1 MPAFPKKWLWVLL
14 ALAFVVPLLQ
24 PLFPDVVSDYR
35 LFLVST
41 MIIAAIAVLGL
52 NLLTGFNGQ
61 ISLGHGA
68 FYAVG
73 AYTAAVLMDHL
84 NMPYWATLPCAA
96 IVCFI
101 VGYLFGLP
109 ALKLEGHYL
118 ALATFALALAV
129 PQILKYKWLEGL
141 TGGVQG
147 IVLSK
152 PEVPFGLPLN
162 EDQWLYYYCLV
173 VMVALYWAAANI
185 LNSRSGR
192 AMMAIRDQYM
202 AADTMGID
210 TALYKTVTFGISA
223 AYTGIA
229 GALSASAIAFV
240 APDSFNFFL
249 SIKFLIGLVVGGIG
263 SLAGSV
269 VGGIFY
275 VLVDNSAQALSTF
288 VKNDLGLQFD
298 LSAYTVFGILLIVLM
313 YLMPMGIVGGVYL
326 AVRRLRGRAQLGGI
340 FSACRPCNCRGR
352 GLQHNRSA
360 EGRLLSAFVFA
371 EFQKKL
377 TAPFSTGRSSLNTS
391 RRAFVGGAS
400 ALALLSG
407 SRAAFAQKKYDD
419 GATDTEIK
427 IGHYR
432 PLQRAGVRL
441 RRDRQG
447 HRSLLEERQRR
458 RRHQRPQDQLHH
470 ARRRLQPAQDRRDGP
485 PARRAGQG
493 ALPVQHAGHAVQHG
507 DPQVHEP
514 EEGAAALRR
523 DRRLE
528 VGQAQGVPVDH
539 GLPARLPHR
548 SRHLRQAHPGQR
560 QGRQDRR
567 ADAERRLRQGLLR
580 RLQGRPRQGRR
591 QASSSTS
598 PTR

>member
-14 ALAFVVPLLQ
+14 ALAFVVPLLN

-96 IVCFI
+96 IVSFI

-129 PQILKYKWLEGL
+129 PQILKYKWLESL

-240 APDSFNFFL
+240 APDSFNIFL

-288 VKNDLGLQFD
+288 IKNDLGLQFD
-298 LSAYTVFGILLIVLM
+298 LSAYTVFGILLILLM
-313 YLMPMGIVGGVYL
+313 YIMPMGIVGGVYL
-326 AVRRLRGRAQLGGI
+326 AVRRLRG
-340 FSACRPCNCRGR
+340 
-352 GLQHNRSA
+352 
-360 EGRLLSAFVFA
+360 
-371 EFQKKL
+371 
-377 TAPFSTGRSSLNTS
+377 
-391 RRAFVGGAS
+391 
-400 ALALLSG
+400 
-407 SRAAFAQKKYDD
+407 
-419 GATDTEIK
+419 
-427 IGHYR
+427 
-432 PLQRAGVRL
+432 VRN
-441 RRDRQG
+441 
-447 HRSLLEERQRR
+447 
-458 RRHQRPQDQLHH
+458 
-470 ARRRLQPAQDRRDGP
+470 
-485 PARRAGQG
+485 
-493 ALPVQHAGHAVQHG
+493 
-507 DPQVHEP
+507 
-514 EEGAAALRR
+514 
-523 DRRLE
+523 
-528 VGQAQGVPVDH
+528 
-539 GLPARLPHR
+539 
-548 SRHLRQAHPGQR
+548 
-560 QGRQDRR
+560 
-567 ADAERRLRQGLLR
+567 
-580 RLQGRPRQGRR
+580 
-591 QASSSTS
+591 
-598 PTR
+598 

>member
-1 MPAFPKKWLWVLL
+1 MPAFPKKLLWVLL
-14 ALAFVVPLLQ
+14 ALAFLVPLLN

-68 FYAVG
+68 FNAVG

-96 IVCFI
+96 VVSFM

-173 VMVALYWAAANI
+173 VMVALYWAAANL

-240 APDSFNFFL
+240 APDSFNIFL

-288 VKNDLGLQFD
+288 IKNDLGLQFD
-298 LSAYTVFGILLIVLM
+298 LSAYTVFGILLILLM
-313 YLMPMGIVGGVYL
+313 YTMPMGIVGGVYL
-326 AVRRLRGRAQLGGI
+326 AVRRLRGA
-340 FSACRPCNCRGR
+340 
-352 GLQHNRSA
+352 RS
-360 EGRLLSAFVFA
+360 
-371 EFQKKL
+371 
-377 TAPFSTGRSSLNTS
+377 
-391 RRAFVGGAS
+391 
-400 ALALLSG
+400 
-407 SRAAFAQKKYDD
+407 
-419 GATDTEIK
+419 
-427 IGHYR
+427 
-432 PLQRAGVRL
+432 
-441 RRDRQG
+441 
-447 HRSLLEERQRR
+447 
-458 RRHQRPQDQLHH
+458 
-470 ARRRLQPAQDRRDGP
+470 
-485 PARRAGQG
+485 
-493 ALPVQHAGHAVQHG
+493 
-507 DPQVHEP
+507 
-514 EEGAAALRR
+514 
-523 DRRLE
+523 
-528 VGQAQGVPVDH
+528 
-539 GLPARLPHR
+539 
-548 SRHLRQAHPGQR
+548 
-560 QGRQDRR
+560 
-567 ADAERRLRQGLLR
+567 
-580 RLQGRPRQGRR
+580 
-591 QASSSTS
+591 
-598 PTR
+598 

>member
-14 ALAFVVPLLQ
+14 ALAFVVPLLN

-96 IVCFI
+96 IVSFI

-240 APDSFNFFL
+240 APDSFNIFL

-288 VKNDLGLQFD
+288 AKNDLGLPFD

-313 YLMPMGIVGGVYL
+313 YLMPMGIVGGVYYL
-326 AVRRLRGRAQLGGI
+326 VRSLRAP
-340 FSACRPCNCRGR
+340 SAKARE
-352 GLQHNRSA
+352 Q
-360 EGRLLSAFVFA
+360 
-371 EFQKKL
+371 
-377 TAPFSTGRSSLNTS
+377 
-391 RRAFVGGAS
+391 
-400 ALALLSG
+400 AL
-407 SRAAFAQKKYDD
+407 K
-419 GATDTEIK
+419 
-427 IGHYR
+427 
-432 PLQRAGVRL
+432 QRA
-441 RRDRQG
+441 
-447 HRSLLEERQRR
+447 
-458 RRHQRPQDQLHH
+458 
-470 ARRRLQPAQDRRDGP
+470 
-485 PARRAGQG
+485 
-493 ALPVQHAGHAVQHG
+493 
-507 DPQVHEP
+507 
-514 EEGAAALRR
+514 
-523 DRRLE
+523 
-528 VGQAQGVPVDH
+528 
-539 GLPARLPHR
+539 
-548 SRHLRQAHPGQR
+548 
-560 QGRQDRR
+560 
-567 ADAERRLRQGLLR
+567 
-580 RLQGRPRQGRR
+580 
-591 QASSSTS
+591 SS
-598 PTR
+598 

>member
-1 MPAFPKKWLWVLL
+1 MPAFPKKLIWVLL
-14 ALAFVVPLLQ
+14 ALAVFVPLLH
-24 PLFPDVVSDYR
+24 PLFPDTVSDYR

-84 NMPYWATLPCAA
+84 SMPYWLTVPAAA

-129 PQILKYKWLEGL
+129 PQILKYKWLEEL

-147 IVLSK
+147 IVLNK
-152 PEVPFGLPLN
+152 PEVPFGLPLS
-162 EDQWLYYYCLV
+162 EDQWLYYYCLI
-173 VMVALYWAAANI
+173 VMLVLFWAANNM

-192 AMMAIRDQYM
+192 AMMAIRDYKI

-240 APDSFNFFL
+240 APDSFNIFL
-249 SIKFLIGLVVGGIG
+249 SIKFLIGLVVGGVG

-275 VLVDNSAQALSTF
+275 VLVDNSAQAISLF

-298 LSAYTVFGILLIVLM
+298 LSAYTIFGILLIVLM
-313 YLMPMGIVGGVYL
+313 YLMPMGIVGGVYI
-326 AVRRLRGRAQLGGI
+326 AMRRLR
-340 FSACRPCNCRGR
+340 RG
-352 GLQHNRSA
+352 
-360 EGRLLSAFVFA
+360 
-371 EFQKKL
+371 
-377 TAPFSTGRSSLNTS
+377 
-391 RRAFVGGAS
+391 
-400 ALALLSG
+400 
-407 SRAAFAQKKYDD
+407 
-419 GATDTEIK
+419 
-427 IGHYR
+427 
-432 PLQRAGVRL
+432 
-441 RRDRQG
+441 
-447 HRSLLEERQRR
+447 
-458 RRHQRPQDQLHH
+458 
-470 ARRRLQPAQDRRDGP
+470 
-485 PARRAGQG
+485 
-493 ALPVQHAGHAVQHG
+493 
-507 DPQVHEP
+507 
-514 EEGAAALRR
+514 
-523 DRRLE
+523 
-528 VGQAQGVPVDH
+528 
-539 GLPARLPHR
+539 
-548 SRHLRQAHPGQR
+548 
-560 QGRQDRR
+560 
-567 ADAERRLRQGLLR
+567 
-580 RLQGRPRQGRR
+580 
-591 QASSSTS
+591 
-598 PTR
+598 

>member
-1 MPAFPKKWLWVLL
+1 MSATSKKLLWVVL
-14 ALAFVVPLLQ
+14 ALAFLVPLLR
-24 PLFPDVVSDYR
+24 PMLPDLVSDYR

-41 MIIAAIAVLGL
+41 MMIAAIAVLGL

-73 AYTAAVLMDHL
+73 AYTAAVLMEHL
-84 NMPYWATLPCAA
+84 NMPYWLTIPSAA

-147 IVLSK
+147 IVLNK
-152 PEVPFGLPLN
+152 PEVPFGLPLT
-162 EDQWLYYYCLV
+162 EDQWLYYFILV
-173 VMVALYWAAANI
+173 VMVLLYWAANNI
-185 LNSRSGR
+185 LRSRSGR
-192 AMMAIRDQYM
+192 AMMAIRDYHI

-240 APDSFNFFL
+240 APDSFNIFL

-288 VKNDLGLQFD
+288 IKNDLGLQFD

-313 YLMPMGIVGGVYL
+313 YLMPMGIVGGVYYL
-326 AVRRLRGRAQLGGI
+326 VQNLRGGM
-340 FSACRPCNCRGR
+340 RGR
-352 GLQHNRSA
+352 QTQQQA
-360 EGRLLSAFVFA
+360 
-371 EFQKKL
+371 
-377 TAPFSTGRSSLNTS
+377 
-391 RRAFVGGAS
+391 
-400 ALALLSG
+400 
-407 SRAAFAQKKYDD
+407 AQK
-419 GATDTEIK
+419 
-427 IGHYR
+427 
-432 PLQRAGVRL
+432 
-441 RRDRQG
+441 
-447 HRSLLEERQRR
+447 
-458 RRHQRPQDQLHH
+458 
-470 ARRRLQPAQDRRDGP
+470 QPA
-485 PARRAGQG
+485 
-493 ALPVQHAGHAVQHG
+493 
-507 DPQVHEP
+507 
-514 EEGAAALRR
+514 
-523 DRRLE
+523 
-528 VGQAQGVPVDH
+528 
-539 GLPARLPHR
+539 
-548 SRHLRQAHPGQR
+548 AH
-560 QGRQDRR
+560 
-567 ADAERRLRQGLLR
+567 
-580 RLQGRPRQGRR
+580 
-591 QASSSTS
+591 
-598 PTR
+598 

>member
-1 MPAFPKKWLWVLL
+1 MAASTKKWLWLVL
-14 ALAFVVPLLQ
+14 ALAFLVPLLR
-24 PLFPDVVSDYR
+24 PVLPDIVSDYR

-41 MIIAAIAVLGL
+41 MMIAAIAVLGL

-84 NMPYWATLPCAA
+84 NMPYWATLPAAA

-147 IVLSK
+147 IVLNK
-152 PEVPFGLPLN
+152 PEVPFGLPLT
-162 EDQWLYYYCLV
+162 EDQWLYYYILI
-173 VMVALYWAAANI
+173 VMVALYWAAANM

-192 AMMAIRDQYM
+192 AMMAIRDYAI

-240 APDSFNFFL
+240 APDSFGIFL

-263 SLAGSV
+263 SLVGSV

-313 YLMPMGIVGGVYL
+313 YLMPMGIVGGVYYL
-326 AVRRLRGRAQLGGI
+326 VQNL
-340 FSACRPCNCRGR
+340 
-352 GLQHNRSA
+352 
-360 EGRLLSAFVFA
+360 
-371 EFQKKL
+371 
-377 TAPFSTGRSSLNTS
+377 RSS
-391 RRAFVGGAS
+391 
-400 ALALLSG
+400 
-407 SRAAFAQKKYDD
+407 
-419 GATDTEIK
+419 
-427 IGHYR
+427 
-432 PLQRAGVRL
+432 VR
-441 RRDRQG
+441 G
-447 HRSLLEERQRR
+447 
-458 RRHQRPQDQLHH
+458 
-470 ARRRLQPAQDRRDGP
+470 
-485 PARRAGQG
+485 
-493 ALPVQHAGHAVQHG
+493 
-507 DPQVHEP
+507 
-514 EEGAAALRR
+514 
-523 DRRLE
+523 
-528 VGQAQGVPVDH
+528 GQAQQQAAQKQ
-539 GLPARLPHR
+539 PAAR
-548 SRHLRQAHPGQR
+548 
-560 QGRQDRR
+560 
-567 ADAERRLRQGLLR
+567 
-580 RLQGRPRQGRR
+580 
-591 QASSSTS
+591 
-598 PTR
+598 

>member
-1 MPAFPKKWLWVLL
+1 MPAFPKKLLWVLL
-14 ALAFVVPLLQ
+14 ALAFLVPLLR

-96 IVCFI
+96 VVCFI

-109 ALKLEGHYL
+109 ALRLEGHYL

-147 IVLSK
+147 IVLNK
-152 PEVPFGLPLN
+152 PEVPFGLPLT

-173 VMVALYWAAANI
+173 VMVVLYWAAANL

-240 APDSFNFFL
+240 APDSFNIFL
-249 SIKFLIGLVVGGIG
+249 SIKFLIGLVVGGVG

-275 VLVDNSAQALSTF
+275 VLVDNSAQALSLF

-326 AVRRLRGRAQLGGI
+326 ALRRLRG
-340 FSACRPCNCRGR
+340 
-352 GLQHNRSA
+352 
-360 EGRLLSAFVFA
+360 
-371 EFQKKL
+371 
-377 TAPFSTGRSSLNTS
+377 
-391 RRAFVGGAS
+391 
-400 ALALLSG
+400 
-407 SRAAFAQKKYDD
+407 
-419 GATDTEIK
+419 
-427 IGHYR
+427 
-432 PLQRAGVRL
+432 
-441 RRDRQG
+441 
-447 HRSLLEERQRR
+447 
-458 RRHQRPQDQLHH
+458 
-470 ARRRLQPAQDRRDGP
+470 
-485 PARRAGQG
+485 
-493 ALPVQHAGHAVQHG
+493 
-507 DPQVHEP
+507 
-514 EEGAAALRR
+514 
-523 DRRLE
+523 
-528 VGQAQGVPVDH
+528 
-539 GLPARLPHR
+539 
-548 SRHLRQAHPGQR
+548 
-560 QGRQDRR
+560 
-567 ADAERRLRQGLLR
+567 
-580 RLQGRPRQGRR
+580 
-591 QASSSTS
+591 
-598 PTR
+598 

>member
-14 ALAFVVPLLQ
+14 ALAFLVPLLQ
-24 PLFPDVVSDYR
+24 PVLPDVVSNYR

-61 ISLGHGA
+61 ISLGHSA

-73 AYTAAVLMDHL
+73 AYTAAILMDKL
-84 NMPYWATLPCAA
+84 DMPYYATLPIAA
-96 IVCFI
+96 VMCFI

-118 ALATFALALAV
+118 ALATFALALSV
-129 PQILKYKWLEGL
+129 PQILKYKWLEDL

-173 VMVALYWAAANI
+173 VMVLLYWAAANI

-223 AYTGIA
+223 AYTGVA

-249 SIKFLIGLVVGGIG
+249 SIKFLIGLVVGGVG

-288 VKNDLGLQFD
+288 VKNDLGLPFD
-298 LSAYTVFGILLIVLM
+298 LSAYTVFGVILIVLM
-313 YLMPMGIVGGVYL
+313 YLMPMGIVGGVYYL
-326 AVRRLRGRAQLGGI
+326 VR
-340 FSACRPCNCRGR
+340 SM
-352 GLQHNRSA
+352 RS
-360 EGRLLSAFVFA
+360 
-371 EFQKKL
+371 
-377 TAPFSTGRSSLNTS
+377 P
-391 RRAFVGGAS
+391 GAKAKEQ
-400 ALALLSG
+400 AL
-407 SRAAFAQKKYDD
+407 K
-419 GATDTEIK
+419 
-427 IGHYR
+427 
-432 PLQRAGVRL
+432 QRASG
-441 RRDRQG
+441 
-447 HRSLLEERQRR
+447 
-458 RRHQRPQDQLHH
+458 
-470 ARRRLQPAQDRRDGP
+470 
-485 PARRAGQG
+485 
-493 ALPVQHAGHAVQHG
+493 
-507 DPQVHEP
+507 
-514 EEGAAALRR
+514 
-523 DRRLE
+523 
-528 VGQAQGVPVDH
+528 
-539 GLPARLPHR
+539 
-548 SRHLRQAHPGQR
+548 
-560 QGRQDRR
+560 
-567 ADAERRLRQGLLR
+567 
-580 RLQGRPRQGRR
+580 
-591 QASSSTS
+591 
-598 PTR
+598 

>member
-14 ALAFVVPLLQ
+14 ALAFLVPLLQ
-24 PLFPDVVSDYR
+24 PVLPDVVSNYR

-61 ISLGHGA
+61 ISLGHSA

-73 AYTAAVLMDHL
+73 AYTAAILMDKL
-84 NMPYWATLPCAA
+84 DMPYYATLPIAA
-96 IVCFI
+96 VTCFI

-118 ALATFALALAV
+118 ALATFALALSV
-129 PQILKYKWLEGL
+129 PQILKYKWLEDL

-173 VMVALYWAAANI
+173 VMVLLYWAAANI

-223 AYTGIA
+223 AYTGVA

-249 SIKFLIGLVVGGIG
+249 SIKFLIGLVVGGVG
-263 SLAGSV
+263 SMAGSV

-288 VKNDLGLQFD
+288 VKNDLGLPFD
-298 LSAYTVFGILLIVLM
+298 LSAYTVFGIILIVLM
-313 YLMPMGIVGGVYL
+313 YLMPMGIVGGVYYL
-326 AVRRLRGRAQLGGI
+326 VR
-340 FSACRPCNCRGR
+340 SM
-352 GLQHNRSA
+352 RSPA
-360 EGRLLSAFVFA
+360 AKAREQALKQR
-371 EFQKKL
+371 
-377 TAPFSTGRSSLNTS
+377 TS
-391 RRAFVGGAS
+391 G
-400 ALALLSG
+400 
-407 SRAAFAQKKYDD
+407 
-419 GATDTEIK
+419 
-427 IGHYR
+427 
-432 PLQRAGVRL
+432 
-441 RRDRQG
+441 
-447 HRSLLEERQRR
+447 
-458 RRHQRPQDQLHH
+458 
-470 ARRRLQPAQDRRDGP
+470 
-485 PARRAGQG
+485 
-493 ALPVQHAGHAVQHG
+493 
-507 DPQVHEP
+507 
-514 EEGAAALRR
+514 
-523 DRRLE
+523 
-528 VGQAQGVPVDH
+528 
-539 GLPARLPHR
+539 
-548 SRHLRQAHPGQR
+548 
-560 QGRQDRR
+560 
-567 ADAERRLRQGLLR
+567 
-580 RLQGRPRQGRR
+580 
-591 QASSSTS
+591 
-598 PTR
+598 

>member
-1 MPAFPKKWLWVLL
+1 MPSFPKKWLVILIGL
-14 ALAFVVPLLQ
+14 AVIVPLFQ
-24 PLFPDVVSDYR
+24 PVLPDIVSDYR

-73 AYTAAVLMDHL
+73 AYTAAILMDHAG
-84 NMPYWATLPCAA
+84 MPYYATLPCAA
-96 IVCFI
+96 VVCFI

-147 IVLSK
+147 IVLLK
-152 PEVPFGLPLN
+152 PEVPFGLPLS
-162 EDQWLYYYCLV
+162 EDQWLYYYCLA
-173 VMVALYWAAANI
+173 VMLVLFWAAHNI
-185 LNSRSGR
+185 LRSRSGR
-192 AMMAIRDQYM
+192 AMMAIRDYHI

-240 APDSFNFFL
+240 APDSFNIFL

-288 VKNDLGLQFD
+288 IKNDLGLQFD
-298 LSAYTVFGILLIVLM
+298 LSAYTVFGILLILLM

-326 AVRRLRGRAQLGGI
+326 LIRKISTVGRSTAAAPAGEPQ
-340 FSACRPCNCRGR
+340 
-352 GLQHNRSA
+352 RSA
-360 EGRLLSAFVFA
+360 
-371 EFQKKL
+371 
-377 TAPFSTGRSSLNTS
+377 T
-391 RRAFVGGAS
+391 
-400 ALALLSG
+400 
-407 SRAAFAQKKYDD
+407 
-419 GATDTEIK
+419 
-427 IGHYR
+427 
-432 PLQRAGVRL
+432 
-441 RRDRQG
+441 
-447 HRSLLEERQRR
+447 
-458 RRHQRPQDQLHH
+458 
-470 ARRRLQPAQDRRDGP
+470 QPA
-485 PARRAGQG
+485 
-493 ALPVQHAGHAVQHG
+493 
-507 DPQVHEP
+507 E
-514 EEGAAALRR
+514 
-523 DRRLE
+523 
-528 VGQAQGVPVDH
+528 
-539 GLPARLPHR
+539 
-548 SRHLRQAHPGQR
+548 
-560 QGRQDRR
+560 
-567 ADAERRLRQGLLR
+567 
-580 RLQGRPRQGRR
+580 
-591 QASSSTS
+591 ASKSH
-598 PTR
+598 

>member
-1 MPAFPKKWLWVLL
+1 MPAFPKKLLWVLL
-14 ALAFVVPLLQ
+14 ALAFLVPLLH

-96 IVCFI
+96 VVCFI

-109 ALKLEGHYL
+109 ALRLEGHYL

-129 PQILKYKWLEGL
+129 PQILKYRWLEGL

-152 PEVPFGLPLN
+152 PEVPFGLPLS
-162 EDQWLYYYCLV
+162 EDQWLYYYCLI
-173 VMVALYWAAANI
+173 VMVVLYWAAANM
-185 LNSRSGR
+185 LDSRSGR

-240 APDSFNFFL
+240 APDSFNIFL
-249 SIKFLIGLVVGGIG
+249 SIKFLIGLVVGGVG

-275 VLVDNSAQALSTF
+275 VLVDNSAQALSMF

-326 AVRRLRGRAQLGGI
+326 AVRRLR
-340 FSACRPCNCRGR
+340 
-352 GLQHNRSA
+352 
-360 EGRLLSAFVFA
+360 
-371 EFQKKL
+371 
-377 TAPFSTGRSSLNTS
+377 
-391 RRAFVGGAS
+391 
-400 ALALLSG
+400 
-407 SRAAFAQKKYDD
+407 
-419 GATDTEIK
+419 
-427 IGHYR
+427 
-432 PLQRAGVRL
+432 
-441 RRDRQG
+441 
-447 HRSLLEERQRR
+447 
-458 RRHQRPQDQLHH
+458 
-470 ARRRLQPAQDRRDGP
+470 
-485 PARRAGQG
+485 
-493 ALPVQHAGHAVQHG
+493 
-507 DPQVHEP
+507 
-514 EEGAAALRR
+514 ALR
-523 DRRLE
+523 
-528 VGQAQGVPVDH
+528 G
-539 GLPARLPHR
+539 
-548 SRHLRQAHPGQR
+548 
-560 QGRQDRR
+560 
-567 ADAERRLRQGLLR
+567 
-580 RLQGRPRQGRR
+580 
-591 QASSSTS
+591 
-598 PTR
+598 

>member
-14 ALAFVVPLLQ
+14 ALAFLVPLLQ
-24 PLFPDVVSDYR
+24 PVLPDVVSNYR

-61 ISLGHGA
+61 ISLGHSA

-73 AYTAAVLMDHL
+73 AYTAAILMDKL
-84 NMPYWATLPCAA
+84 DMPYYATLPIAA
-96 IVCFI
+96 VMCFI

-118 ALATFALALAV
+118 ALATFALALSV
-129 PQILKYKWLEGL
+129 PQILKYKWLEDL

-173 VMVALYWAAANI
+173 VMVLLYWAAANI

-223 AYTGIA
+223 AYTGVA

-249 SIKFLIGLVVGGIG
+249 SIKFLIGLVVGGVG

-288 VKNDLGLQFD
+288 AKNDLGLPFD

-313 YLMPMGIVGGVYL
+313 YLMPMGIVGGVYYL
-326 AVRRLRGRAQLGGI
+326 VRSLRAP
-340 FSACRPCNCRGR
+340 SAKARE
-352 GLQHNRSA
+352 Q
-360 EGRLLSAFVFA
+360 
-371 EFQKKL
+371 
-377 TAPFSTGRSSLNTS
+377 
-391 RRAFVGGAS
+391 
-400 ALALLSG
+400 AL
-407 SRAAFAQKKYDD
+407 K
-419 GATDTEIK
+419 
-427 IGHYR
+427 
-432 PLQRAGVRL
+432 QRA
-441 RRDRQG
+441 
-447 HRSLLEERQRR
+447 
-458 RRHQRPQDQLHH
+458 
-470 ARRRLQPAQDRRDGP
+470 
-485 PARRAGQG
+485 
-493 ALPVQHAGHAVQHG
+493 
-507 DPQVHEP
+507 
-514 EEGAAALRR
+514 
-523 DRRLE
+523 
-528 VGQAQGVPVDH
+528 
-539 GLPARLPHR
+539 
-548 SRHLRQAHPGQR
+548 
-560 QGRQDRR
+560 
-567 ADAERRLRQGLLR
+567 
-580 RLQGRPRQGRR
+580 
-591 QASSSTS
+591 SS
-598 PTR
+598 

>member
-14 ALAFVVPLLQ
+14 AAAFLVPLLN
-24 PLFPDVVSDYR
+24 PLLPDVVSDYR

-84 NMPYWATLPCAA
+84 NMPYWLTLPCAA

-152 PEVPFGLPLN
+152 PEVPFGLPLT

-173 VMVALYWAAANI
+173 VMVLLYWAAANI

-288 VKNDLGLQFD
+288 AKNDLGLQFD

-313 YLMPMGIVGGVYL
+313 YLMPMGIVGGVYYL
-326 AVRRLRGRAQLGGI
+326 V
-340 FSACRPCNCRGR
+340 
-352 GLQHNRSA
+352 
-360 EGRLLSAFVFA
+360 
-371 EFQKKL
+371 
-377 TAPFSTGRSSLNTS
+377 
-391 RRAFVGGAS
+391 
-400 ALALLSG
+400 
-407 SRAAFAQKKYDD
+407 
-419 GATDTEIK
+419 
-427 IGHYR
+427 
-432 PLQRAGVRL
+432 
-441 RRDRQG
+441 
-447 HRSLLEERQRR
+447 RSLHGMRK
-458 RRHQRPQDQLHH
+458 PQAKEQ
-470 ARRRLQPAQDRRDGP
+470 
-485 PARRAGQG
+485 
-493 ALPVQHAGHAVQHG
+493 
-507 DPQVHEP
+507 
-514 EEGAAALRR
+514 AALK
-523 DRRLE
+523 
-528 VGQAQGVPVDH
+528 
-539 GLPARLPHR
+539 
-548 SRHLRQAHPGQR
+548 QR
-560 QGRQDRR
+560 V
-567 ADAERRLRQGLLR
+567 
-580 RLQGRPRQGRR
+580 
-591 QASSSTS
+591 SN
-598 PTR
+598 

>member
-1 MPAFPKKWLWVLL
+1 MPAFPKKLLWVLL
-14 ALAFVVPLLQ
+14 TLAFLVPLLN
-24 PLFPDVVSDYR
+24 PLLPDLVSDYR

-61 ISLGHGA
+61 ISLGHSA

-73 AYTAAVLMDHL
+73 AYTAAILMDKL
-84 NMPYWATLPCAA
+84 DMPYYATLPIAA
-96 IVCFI
+96 VVCFI

-118 ALATFALALAV
+118 ALATFALALSV
-129 PQILKYKWLEGL
+129 PQILKYKWLEDL

-173 VMVALYWAAANI
+173 VMVLLYWAAANI

-249 SIKFLIGLVVGGIG
+249 SIKFLIGLVVGGVG

-288 VKNDLGLQFD
+288 AKNDLGLQFD
-298 LSAYTVFGILLIVLM
+298 LSAYTVFGIILIVLM
-313 YLMPMGIVGGVYL
+313 YLMPMGIVGGVYYV
-326 AVRRLRGRAQLGGI
+326 VR
-340 FSACRPCNCRGR
+340 SM
-352 GLQHNRSA
+352 RSPA
-360 EGRLLSAFVFA
+360 AKARE
-371 EFQKKL
+371 QQ
-377 TAPFSTGRSSLNTS
+377 
-391 RRAFVGGAS
+391 
-400 ALALLSG
+400 AL
-407 SRAAFAQKKYDD
+407 K
-419 GATDTEIK
+419 
-427 IGHYR
+427 
-432 PLQRAGVRL
+432 QRASG
-441 RRDRQG
+441 
-447 HRSLLEERQRR
+447 
-458 RRHQRPQDQLHH
+458 
-470 ARRRLQPAQDRRDGP
+470 
-485 PARRAGQG
+485 
-493 ALPVQHAGHAVQHG
+493 
-507 DPQVHEP
+507 
-514 EEGAAALRR
+514 
-523 DRRLE
+523 
-528 VGQAQGVPVDH
+528 
-539 GLPARLPHR
+539 
-548 SRHLRQAHPGQR
+548 
-560 QGRQDRR
+560 
-567 ADAERRLRQGLLR
+567 
-580 RLQGRPRQGRR
+580 
-591 QASSSTS
+591 
-598 PTR
+598 